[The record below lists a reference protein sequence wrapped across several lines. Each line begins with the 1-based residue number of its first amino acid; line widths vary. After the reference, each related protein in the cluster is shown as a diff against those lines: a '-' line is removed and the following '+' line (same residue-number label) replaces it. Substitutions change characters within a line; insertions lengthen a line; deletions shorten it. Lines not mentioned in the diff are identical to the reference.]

1 MARRAWLR
9 RSSSTTTTCTCGYPR
24 ARRGRGGC
32 EKRRHRAAS
41 GIRSTARPA
50 ARQSASS
57 IATRRGSG
65 GKRLIAATVRTRT
78 ATGRSSIHST
88 TTGGTLIGLPLRG
101 SVGAGRSRSP
111 ASSGPRLSGFAPR
124 NDCTARRSRFES
136 RSDPRGSRAAMCP
149 WTRPRAVG
157 WSSMNPHG
165 IRAFAPGRA
174 NLIGEHTDYNEGL
187 CLPFAVELGVTVTA
201 KLRDGDEVVSADL
214 DEDDPYLRGVV
225 AELRGAGV
233 DVPGC
238 AVEVSSDLPREAGL
252 SSSAALC
259 VALVL
264 ALAKAAGLE
273 LGPIEVARMCSRI
286 ERDWTGADTGLLDQ
300 LASLLGAE
308 GHALR
313 LDMRTLEAKPVPLDL
328 GEPFLA
334 IVDRGGGQSLAD
346 PGYNHRR

>member
-1 MARRAWLR
+1 
-9 RSSSTTTTCTCGYPR
+9 
-24 ARRGRGGC
+24 
-32 EKRRHRAAS
+32 
-41 GIRSTARPA
+41 
-50 ARQSASS
+50 
-57 IATRRGSG
+57 
-65 GKRLIAATVRTRT
+65 
-78 ATGRSSIHST
+78 
-88 TTGGTLIGLPLRG
+88 
-101 SVGAGRSRSP
+101 
-111 ASSGPRLSGFAPR
+111 
-124 NDCTARRSRFES
+124 
-136 RSDPRGSRAAMCP
+136 
-149 WTRPRAVG
+149 
-157 WSSMNPHG
+157 MNPHG

-313 LDMRTLEAKPVPLDL
+313 LDMRTLEATPVPLEL
-328 GEPFLA
+328 GEHFLA
-334 IVDRGGGQSLAD
+334 IVDSGASRSLAD
-346 PGYNHRR
+346 SGYNDRRQECRRAAEALGVESLRDAGGGEGLPAPLDRRVRHVIGENERVDSAVAALAAGDMRRLGELLDASHTSLRDDYEVSVPEVEEVAAACKEAGALGARIMGGGFGGSVIALFPPDAEPPDGALRLSAGRGARVAVC